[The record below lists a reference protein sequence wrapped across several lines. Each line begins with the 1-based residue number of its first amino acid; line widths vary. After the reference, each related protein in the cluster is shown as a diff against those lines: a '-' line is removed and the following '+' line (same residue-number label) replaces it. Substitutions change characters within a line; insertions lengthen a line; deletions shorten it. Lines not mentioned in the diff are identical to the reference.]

1 MLERLAGFGAAALVA
16 TRAIELDLTE
26 DAIVVI
32 LQTIMSPTVLL
43 NFGER
48 GAGP

>member
-1 MLERLAGFGAAALVA
+1 MTDGERGRVRRTGM
-16 TRAIELDLTE
+16 TNELDLTE
-26 DAIVVI
+26 GAIVVM
-32 LQTIMSPTVLL
+32 LRTNMCPTVLL